1 MDHCQ
6 LGQYR
11 SHRGDCAD
19 GDRGDLQYASGKEER
34 EVLLLLWLR
43 RLCIQSKLPVGT
55 ME

>member
-11 SHRGDCAD
+11 GDRGDRAD

-34 EVLLLLWLR
+34 EVLLLLRLR
-43 RLCIQSKLPVGT
+43 WLCIQPKLPVGA